1 MALTPALC
9 LLLMLLMD
17 LALRETTQQD
27 SIREHVEPTCG
38 GTTADLQGRTLA
50 FDYLG
55 VEALLF

>member
-1 MALTPALC
+1 
-9 LLLMLLMD
+9 MLLMD

-38 GTTADLQGRTLA
+38 GTTAVLQGRTLA